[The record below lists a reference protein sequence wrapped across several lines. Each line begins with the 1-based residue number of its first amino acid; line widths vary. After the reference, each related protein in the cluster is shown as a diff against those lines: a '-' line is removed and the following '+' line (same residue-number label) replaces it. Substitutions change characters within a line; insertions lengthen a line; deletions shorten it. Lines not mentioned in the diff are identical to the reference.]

1 MNVVLQKTIKDHVVT
16 LRKPERSDASYL
28 ADYWFGPQSSHLR
41 ATLDRSMRGDQA
53 TMLTRMQNV
62 FATMPEQ
69 GPWSTLIGDR
79 DGQPAGAVLINNLV
93 PDQEALVH
101 VHIWNPDHRRMG
113 LASAM
118 AGDAFLYF
126 LNNFSLKKLVMQ
138 IPVTNLPV
146 IELLKSLGLV
156 PEGTFFGKAAPI
168 CNEGH
173 YMRFSIDVEGLRSE

>member
-1 MNVVLQKTIKDHVVT
+1 MT
-16 LRKPERSDASYL
+16 LRKPETTDATYL

-41 ATLDRSMRGDQA
+41 ASLDISMLGDRA
-53 TMLTRMQNV
+53 SMLTRMQNV
-62 FATMPEQ
+62 FAAMPEQ
-69 GPWSTLIGDR
+69 GPWSTLVGEI
-79 DGQPAGAVLINNLV
+79 DGLPAGAVLINNLV

-113 LASAM
+113 LASSM
-118 AGDAFLYF
+118 AWDAFLYF
-126 LNNFSLKKLVMQ
+126 LDSFSLKKLVMQ
-138 IPVTNLPV
+138 IPVENLPV

-173 YMRFSIDVEGLRSE
+173 YVRFSIDRSSLAGRT